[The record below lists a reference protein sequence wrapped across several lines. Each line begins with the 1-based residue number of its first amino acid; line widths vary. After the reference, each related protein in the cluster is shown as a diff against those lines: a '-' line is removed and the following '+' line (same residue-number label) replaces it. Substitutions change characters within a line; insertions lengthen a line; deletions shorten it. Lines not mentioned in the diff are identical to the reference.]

1 MRVNS
6 RLQLHTVRLRGLQ
19 RLTPDSIMRRI
30 GLVVGSV
37 ALLAA
42 FRCTGRESFNDPSMP
57 IEMARG
63 AEFDIALES
72 NQSTG
77 YRWVLV
83 DSAGLGPLR
92 LVGSTYA
99 VPRRNRD
106 RDGAGGTERWTFATP
121 RPGQGVISLVYVR
134 PWEGTAA
141 KDTTR
146 FRVRVR

>member
-1 MRVNS
+1 M
-6 RLQLHTVRLRGLQ
+6 
-19 RLTPDSIMRRI
+19 IRI
-30 GLVVGSV
+30 SFAFGSL

-42 FRCTGRESFNDPSMP
+42 SGCADSREVFSDPSMP

-63 AEFDIALES
+63 AEFDIALKS

-83 DSAGLGPLR
+83 DSAALGPLR
-92 LVGSTYA
+92 PVGTTYA
-99 VPRRNRD
+99 VPRRNRN

-121 RPGQGVISLVYVR
+121 QPGSGVISLVYVG
-134 PWEGTAA
+134 PSEGTAA